1 MDWKA
6 LHTMHNFPEQRKGP
20 AVNFASAFCSAAEF
34 LSEAKIRGIKA
45 GTVLLV
51 AALIA
56 ALVASI
62 HFDTLLFV
70 YLFIF
75 GTIPAQ
81 IAQFLICKRKGLGD
95 YLLETGLRYA
105 GLGVGWWIAR
115 AFFNDDSFLSIF
127 SLMIGPFVGD
137 GVHALFR
144 KWYRKT

>member
-1 MDWKA
+1 M
-6 LHTMHNFPEQRKGP
+6 
-20 AVNFASAFCSAAEF
+20 
-34 LSEAKIRGIKA
+34 
-45 GTVLLV
+45 LLV

>member
-1 MDWKA
+1 
-6 LHTMHNFPEQRKGP
+6 MHNFPEQRKGP
-20 AVNFASAFCSAAEF
+20 AANLASAFCSATEF
-34 LSEAKIRGIKA
+34 LSEAKIGGIKA
-45 GTVLLV
+45 GTVLLF

-62 HFDTLLFV
+62 HFDTPLFV

-81 IAQFLICKRKGLGD
+81 IARFLICKRKGLGD
-95 YLLETGLRYA
+95 YLLEIGLRYA
-105 GLGVGWWIAR
+105 GLGVGWWIAH
-115 AFFNDDSFLSIF
+115 AYFDYNSFLGVFPI
-127 SLMIGPFVGD
+127 MIGPFVGD

>member
-1 MDWKA
+1 
-6 LHTMHNFPEQRKGP
+6 MHNFPEQRKGP
-20 AVNFASAFCSAAEF
+20 AVNLASAFCSAAEF
-34 LSEAKIRGIKA
+34 LSEAKIGGIKA
-45 GTVLLV
+45 GTVLLF

-62 HFDTLLFV
+62 RFDTPLFV

-105 GLGVGWWIAR
+105 GLGVGWWIAH
-115 AFFNDDSFLSIF
+115 AFFDYNSFLGVF
-127 SLMIGPFVGD
+127 PMMIGPFVGD
-137 GVHALFR
+137 GVHALIR
-144 KWYRKT
+144 KWHRRA

>member
-1 MDWKA
+1 
-6 LHTMHNFPEQRKGP
+6 MHNFPEQRKGP
-20 AVNFASAFCSAAEF
+20 AVNLASAFCSAAEF
-34 LSEAKIRGIKA
+34 LGEAKIGGIKA
-45 GTVLLV
+45 GTVLLF

-56 ALVASI
+56 AVVASI
-62 HFDTLLFV
+62 LFDTPLFV

-81 IAQFLICKRKGLGD
+81 IAHFLICKREGLGD
-95 YLLETGLRYA
+95 YLLERGLRYA

-115 AFFNDDSFLSIF
+115 PFFDDDSFLGVFPI
-127 SLMIGPFVGD
+127 MIGPFVGD